1 MIKTALIGHPIAHSL
16 SGVIHNAAFKSLEI
30 DGKYEVI
37 DVPQGKLSNV
47 IEKLKNENYAGFNVT
62 IPYKVDVKRYLN
74 ESDLFA
80 EYAGCT
86 NCVKIHSNGVLY
98 GYNTDIYGFSH
109 AIPEEIRNNLKG
121 KKALILGNGGAA
133 RAVSTGLGML
143 EISQI
148 DFRVR
153 DFDKAQPLYNSITKI
168 FPNTKINLIKIVD
181 NISQYSVIVNTT
193 PLGTTGENE
202 NKMPIA
208 SSLLEQ
214 ANKSVLV
221 YDLVYNPTETVLIK
235 TAKSFGLQ
243 TVGGLDMLIGQA
255 VKGFKIFTGKDADF
269 SVMKN
274 AALKFL

>member
-1 MIKTALIGHPIAHSL
+1 MIKTALIGHPVSHSL
-16 SGVIHNAAFKSLEI
+16 SGVIHNAAFKSLGI
-30 DGKYEVI
+30 DGKYDVI
-37 DVPQGKLSNV
+37 DVPTGKLSSF

-62 IPYKVDVKRYLN
+62 IPYKVDVKSYLSM
-74 ESDLFA
+74 SDMFA

-86 NCVKIHSNGVLY
+86 NCVKIKPNGVLY
-98 GYNTDIYGFSH
+98 GYNTDVYGFSH
-109 AIPEEIRNNLKG
+109 AIPEQIRNNLKG
-121 KKALILGNGGAA
+121 KKALVLGNGGAA
-133 RAVSTGLGML
+133 RAVAVGLGML

-153 DFDKAQPLYNSITKI
+153 DFDKAKPLYDSVSKI
-168 FPNTKINLIKIVD
+168 FPNTKFNLIKIIE
-181 NISQYSVIVNTT
+181 NISQYSMIINTT

-202 NKMPIA
+202 SKIPLA
-208 SSLLEQ
+208 SSFLEQ
-214 ANKSVLV
+214 ADKSVLV
-221 YDLVYNPTETVLIK
+221 YDLVYNPVETVLIK

-269 SVMKN
+269 ELMKK